1 MKLRVVPEK
10 YSKLFEE
17 LKSRL
22 GEGEILKSGGTT
34 VYRISG
40 FTVKITKISKIR
52 KSRVFPYFFGPSK
65 GYREYKNI
73 NILRKNG
80 FSTPRPLFYWEIRE
94 HGIVVESG
102 FVEEYLENLTPVR
115 EVLKYKTEVTEILKM
130 LADVFRKLHDKGF
143 FMRDLTF
150 GNFFIRNNKIVM
162 VDVSRMLYLHQP
174 VPLIL
179 RLEDLSKVDS
189 DGDELKLLLDFYWHN
204 EGMASFATKYI
215 TFRKKL
221 RRQRKKITHSL
232 RI

>member
-1 MKLRVVPEK
+1 MELRVVPEK
-10 YSKLFEE
+10 YSKLFKR
-17 LKSRL
+17 LKGRL

-34 VYRISG
+34 VYRINE

-73 NILRKNG
+73 NLLRKSG
-80 FSTPRPLFYWEIRE
+80 FFTPRPLFFWEIRE

-102 FVEEYLENLTPVR
+102 FVEEYIENLIPVR
-115 EVLKYKTEVTEILKM
+115 EVLKHKTGITETLTM
-130 LADVFRKLHDKGF
+130 LADVFRKLHDTGF

-150 GNFFIRNNKIVM
+150 GNFFIHNNRIVM

-189 DGDELKLLLDFYWHN
+189 DGDELKLLMDFYWHD